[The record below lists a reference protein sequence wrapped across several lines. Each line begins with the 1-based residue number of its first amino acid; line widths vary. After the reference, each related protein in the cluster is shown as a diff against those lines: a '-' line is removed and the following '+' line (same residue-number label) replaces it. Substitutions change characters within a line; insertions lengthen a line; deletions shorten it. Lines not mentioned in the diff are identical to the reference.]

1 MTRISYPRS
10 RAVPHARLTDEDFA
24 QAQGWLTNLKG
35 N

>member
-1 MTRISYPRS
+1 MTPISYPRS